1 MPTKCLKQDC
11 TSSGFADKPF
21 LFYKITS
28 VSPDIHPL
36 HRKMTTCIAFYPPV
50 LHFTPCKFTKMHC
63 GIAFFIWDVHNK
75 KCNSTISFL
84 PHNLAPVWRVFTHN
98 CYDKGILTLV
108 FASRAG
114 HIGQCSVNACYFCT
128 LSSSFLSG
136 GVALLRQ
143 RNTCTSICKQN
154 GWNKSVLSQWGLFLQ
169 IVTIV
174 ACMEIGLLW
183 WTRET

>member
-36 HRKMTTCIAFYPPV
+36 HRKMTTCLAFYPLVCQITLLFAFYPPV

-63 GIAFFIWDVHNK
+63 GIAFFILDVHNK

-108 FASRAG
+108 DY
-114 HIGQCSVNACYFCT
+114 SV
-128 LSSSFLSG
+128 
-136 GVALLRQ
+136 
-143 RNTCTSICKQN
+143 CKQS
-154 GWNKSVLSQWGLFLQ
+154 GSYRSMLSQCVLLLH
-169 IVTIV
+169 IVIIV
-174 ACMEIGLLW
+174 LKWRGCTATTKEYLH
-183 WTRET
+183 